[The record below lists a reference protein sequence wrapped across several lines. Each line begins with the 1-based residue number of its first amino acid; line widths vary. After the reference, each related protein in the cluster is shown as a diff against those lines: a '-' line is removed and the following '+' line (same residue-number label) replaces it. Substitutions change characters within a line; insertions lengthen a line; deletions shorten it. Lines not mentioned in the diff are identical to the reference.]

1 MADLRTFALKT
12 PTDKTE
18 EDAMLQ
24 LGDSKKAPNYR
35 WMHALHASSHVN
47 VVKDQAHEATL
58 LPLPY
63 NGANNWV
70 QIMASTEV

>member
-1 MADLRTFALKT
+1 MYCATADVMADLRTFALKS

-35 WMHALHASSHVN
+35 
-47 VVKDQAHEATL
+47 
-58 LPLPY
+58 
-63 NGANNWV
+63 
-70 QIMASTEV
+70 

>member
-1 MADLRTFALKT
+1 
-12 PTDKTE
+12 
-18 EDAMLQ
+18 
-24 LGDSKKAPNYR
+24 
-35 WMHALHASSHVN
+35 MHALHASYIVN

-63 NGANNWV
+63 NRANIWV

>member
-1 MADLRTFALKT
+1 
-12 PTDKTE
+12 
-18 EDAMLQ
+18 
-24 LGDSKKAPNYR
+24 
-35 WMHALHASSHVN
+35 MHALHASSHVN